1 MIRLVNHDATL
12 TAGRVRHELAALR
25 ERLRAAA
32 EEGSRHAA
40 RSSHRARRMA
50 GHRARLAAQRLRGGQ
65 TGVPWRW
72 LWVGLGVGVVAG
84 AVGAAAVR
92 RWRAAEPEQVTATP
106 AVAALRERGI
116 AVANRAAH
124 SAWET
129 VARARRATGRATA
142 GEESDTTE
150 WTAESGGTPDRS
162 RPRMDPDPDATS
174 Q

>member
-1 MIRLVNHDATL
+1 M
-12 TAGRVRHELAALR
+12 
-25 ERLRAAA
+25 
-32 EEGSRHAA
+32 
-40 RSSHRARRMA
+40 
-50 GHRARLAAQRLRGGQ
+50 
-65 TGVPWRW
+65 
-72 LWVGLGVGVVAG
+72 
-84 AVGAAAVR
+84 
-92 RWRAAEPEQVTATP
+92 
-106 AVAALRERGI
+106 AALRERGI

-150 WTAESGGTPDRS
+150 WTAESGGTPDGS